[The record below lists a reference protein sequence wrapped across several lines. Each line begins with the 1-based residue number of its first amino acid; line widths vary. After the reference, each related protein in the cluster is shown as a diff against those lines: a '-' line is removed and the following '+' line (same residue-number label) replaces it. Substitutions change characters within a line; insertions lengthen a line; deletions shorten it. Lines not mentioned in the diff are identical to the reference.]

1 MDDGSGQ
8 EGRTP
13 SLTDR
18 FYLPDYSMLFAIKEL
33 AGFQRGATSPLG
45 AVGTPTRCGDYSGI
59 NQYLLLVSIYRRY
72 RIAAKAASGMTGE
85 EVYFV
90 S

>member
-1 MDDGSGQ
+1 MKAPVS

-45 AVGTPTRCGDYSGI
+45 AVGTPTMRILMFSIADSG
-59 NQYLLLVSIYRRY
+59 
-72 RIAAKAASGMTGE
+72 
-85 EVYFV
+85 
-90 S
+90 